1 MLGVDTCDR
10 NSDHL
15 RSILL
20 TGNCGNLAVEKRDDI
35 GEGSNFLSLDLGSV
49 KELKEAMT
57 TSGIHKL
64 DLQLTVT
71 ARGPGNSN
79 DDQWII
85 PRLVF
90 QSQIEN

>member
-15 RSILL
+15 RSILV
-20 TGNCGNLAVEKRDDI
+20 TGNCGKEKRDDI

-85 PRLVF
+85 QRLVF